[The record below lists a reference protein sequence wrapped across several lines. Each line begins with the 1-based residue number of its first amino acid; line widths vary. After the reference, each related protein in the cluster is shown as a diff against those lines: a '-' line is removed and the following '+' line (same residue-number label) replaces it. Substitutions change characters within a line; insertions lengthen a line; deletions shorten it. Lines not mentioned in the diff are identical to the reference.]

1 MELPGGIISLSQMT
15 TYMGCSGPPP
25 LLCWKESAML
35 SVRECEEECCVEG
48 TMVVM
53 GIEDGLLAN
62 GRARGDSPSTA
73 LEHPQWHSG
82 QP

>member
-1 MELPGGIISLSQMT
+1 
-15 TYMGCSGPPP
+15 
-25 LLCWKESAML
+25 ML